1 VNSAESSCRFKE
13 ATGTITFSEIGYNF
27 YGPFPF
33 PGPAAGSAFFVFH
46 YEGTVCLA
54 DTGKKDK

>member
-1 VNSAESSCRFKE
+1 MES
-13 ATGTITFSEIGYNF
+13 TGRVKGTAGTLTFTGIGYNF

-54 DTGKKDK
+54 DKGEKDKS